1 MREQAYVRVQMEAFV
16 EVGFSRTNNGLFRRK
31 WRLEPMTPSPTVMA
45 PYFVNKGRRV
55 DVDEKG
61 TFPELS

>member
-1 MREQAYVRVQMEAFV
+1 MREQAYVKVQ
-16 EVGFSRTNNGLFRRK
+16 
-31 WRLEPMTPSPTVMA
+31 MTPSPTVMA
-45 PYFVNKGRRV
+45 PSFVNKGRRV